1 MKTIVVLGSDA
12 ALRKAQG
19 TRSLVGADLD
29 VIVGKDSAVVQS
41 DVSQTQAIPY
51 SMADG
56 ALIDFSVKGGR
67 MTVDD
72 KLNKQ
77 LYGPSVTVDHILAGD
92 VDAPEEMRPLYNA
105 IHRLI
110 VQAGTSV

>member
-1 MKTIVVLGSDA
+1 MQCI
-12 ALRKAQG
+12 
-19 TRSLVGADLD
+19 LVF
-29 VIVGKDSAVVQS
+29 S
-41 DVSQTQAIPY
+41 
-51 SMADG
+51 SMVYIC
-56 ALIDFSVKGGR
+56 LCPGGR